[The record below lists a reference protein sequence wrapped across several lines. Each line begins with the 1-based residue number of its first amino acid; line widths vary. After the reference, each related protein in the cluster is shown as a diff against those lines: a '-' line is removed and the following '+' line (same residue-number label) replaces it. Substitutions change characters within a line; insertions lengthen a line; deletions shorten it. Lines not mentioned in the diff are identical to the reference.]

1 MLKKKKKES
10 KTIVASIEIIVLEYV
25 MEIPRGG
32 GGVHGSYFGGYVKPV
47 LWPIIDPIFVHFLE
61 RSEWNGSR
69 LLNIKIR

>member
-32 GGVHGSYFGGYVKPV
+32 GYMGHILVGM
-47 LWPIIDPIFVHFLE
+47 
-61 RSEWNGSR
+61 
-69 LLNIKIR
+69 

>member
-32 GGVHGSYFGGYVKPV
+32 GGYMGHILVGM
-47 LWPIIDPIFVHFLE
+47 
-61 RSEWNGSR
+61 
-69 LLNIKIR
+69 

>member
-1 MLKKKKKES
+1 
-10 KTIVASIEIIVLEYV
+10 

-47 LWPIIDPIFVHFLE
+47 LCPIIDPIFVRFLE